1 MERGVCRE
9 GDVKLRSKEPAFL
22 CSGSAPRAPC
32 ISASTG
38 QEPARPWRDREH
50 TSGPTA
56 PWSTASA
63 GSWGSWVGE
72 VDGGERDFLLVD
84 APASSFRSPLF
95 LSFFSFLL
103 SSGLPPVLVGLGVDG
118 PLMGPPPTSPLRLAA
133 LTLGGVMAEAA
144 DVSWTAVR
152 GPGAP
157 MAICITGWWLCCGDP
172 MEGGLRPVVGRRDGE
187 LWVRKGDTVA
197 VGRS

>member
-1 MERGVCRE
+1 MPGWLNPQKTPVILLLSGCRCREPPTPGPTPYLSLGSGLGSGRTAMERGVCRE

-95 LSFFSFLL
+95 LSFWGDTRTEANALMLL
-103 SSGLPPVLVGLGVDG
+103 DAPEVGEGQWG
-118 PLMGPPPTSPLRLAA
+118 PLGSCNTPAKL
-133 LTLGGVMAEAA
+133 LGG
-144 DVSWTAVR
+144 
-152 GPGAP
+152 
-157 MAICITGWWLCCGDP
+157 GDR
-172 MEGGLRPVVGRRDGE
+172 RPR
-187 LWVRKGDTVA
+187 A
-197 VGRS
+197 SRSFPSSP